1 MNNKIDEGNRSASE
15 KFQATSW
22 SLVLRAQEGVGDVA
36 LDALNTLCTVYWY
49 PLYAYIRRVGNQPE
63 EAEDLTQGY
72 FQSLLDR
79 NYLASA
85 CREKGKLRTFLL
97 SDLNLFLSNERRR
110 ANAAKRGGGKIFVPI
125 DRQWAEEYFTHEL
138 VDDVSPAE
146 MFDRRWAV
154 ALLRRVL
161 GVVRKQYADR
171 GRGELFDAL
180 KSFILGNAGSESY
193 FDVAKEIGRDENYVK
208 QNVHR
213 LRKVY
218 RQALAQ
224 EVSQT
229 VGSVEEVEGEIRHLI
244 ASLC

>member
-193 FDVAKEIGRDENYVK
+193 FDVAKKIGRDENYVK